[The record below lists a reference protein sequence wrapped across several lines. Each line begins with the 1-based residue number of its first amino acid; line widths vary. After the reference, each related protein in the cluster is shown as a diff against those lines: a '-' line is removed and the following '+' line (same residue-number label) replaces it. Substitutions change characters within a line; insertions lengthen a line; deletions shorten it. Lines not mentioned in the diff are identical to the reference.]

1 MTGTD
6 SNERT
11 DKIARLNDAFRT
23 SLTGGRVMV
32 TRGVTALGSQ
42 TQDAILQ
49 AVKGFSAFTPDNDP
63 HGERD
68 FGAFEMEGVGRVF
81 WKIDYYNRTL
91 DGGSEDPADRTKT
104 QRVLTIMLAS
114 EYHCGRRSAAR
125 ARPTRSRPARPS
137 RCARARRSHP

>member
-1 MTGTD
+1 MTCTD

-63 HGERD
+63 HGEHD
-68 FGAFEMEGVGRVF
+68 FGAFTIEGHKVF
-81 WKIDYYNRTL
+81 WEIDSYAP
-91 DGGSEDPADRTKT
+91 DMMHGSEDP
-104 QRVLTIMLAS
+104 
-114 EYHCGRRSAAR
+114 
-125 ARPTRSRPARPS
+125 RPIPR
-137 RCARARRSHP
+137 